1 MDALAAVLILLVLL
15 GVCVLAVK
23 ACRDMS
29 EAGKGE

>member
-1 MDALAAVLILLVLL
+1 MDALIAILVILGLI